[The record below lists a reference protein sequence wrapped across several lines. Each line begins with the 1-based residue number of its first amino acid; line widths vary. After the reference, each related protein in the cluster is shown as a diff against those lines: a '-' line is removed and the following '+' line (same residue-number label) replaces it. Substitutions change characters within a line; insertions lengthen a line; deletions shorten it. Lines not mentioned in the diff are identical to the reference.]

1 MWSMPSLIHTLKESI
16 LFNPNM
22 MCLLNELVVLTHLL
36 NFIKVKK
43 KKKNTNFSTSPIDL
57 NYEKPNKYIFS
68 IKLKN
73 NK

>member
-1 MWSMPSLIHTLKESI
+1 MPSLIHTLKELI

-22 MCLLNELVVLTHLL
+22 KCLLNRLVVLTHLL

-43 KKKNTNFSTSPIDL
+43 KKTNFSTSPIDL